1 MKRTLENSWGS
12 GYHRRMPRLELQRP
26 LSVPAVPARSAA
38 SSIMH
43 AIQDGRDGWED
54 FALYLDFGSL
64 GLPDVGYVAIPVQ
77 IEHVNEL
84 LEPRHEISFKLHA
97 RRIPQAF
104 PVFQG
109 GIGIDAN
116 GPSSSQIWF
125 AGDYQLP
132 MESLGAFVDKTFAHG
147 AAERT
152 LGNMLGELTDA
163 IESAVYHRERAAA
176 RYRLV
181 FNTGD

>member
-1 MKRTLENSWGS
+1 
-12 GYHRRMPRLELQRP
+12 MPKVELQRT

-43 AIQDGRDGWED
+43 AIADHRDGWED

-64 GLPDVGYVAIPVQ
+64 GLPDVGYVAIPVTFESVQ
-77 IEHVNEL
+77 ET
-84 LEPRHEISFKLHA
+84 LEPRHEITFSMHS
-97 RRIPQAF
+97 RRSPQAF
-104 PVFQG
+104 PVFKG

-116 GPSSSQIWF
+116 GPSNAQIWM
-125 AGDYQLP
+125 GGSYEVPLHT
-132 MESLGAFVDKTFAHG
+132 LGGLVDMTFAHG
-147 AAERT
+147 AAEKT
-152 LGNMLGELTDA
+152 LQNMLRELADA
-163 IESAVYHRERAAA
+163 IEARVQQREHAQA